1 MTRVENLGQTFPR
14 IHTPAGELMLRITYF
29 RTRIPLRGENDKTR
43 GGKYPTLEKKGD
55 FLKCYLHNFK
65 SYRYSITLEL
75 FETQCLKKNNPKN
88 VSFSITDFVYGFYI
102 SYFIRFYHDVLK

>member
-14 IHTPAGELMLRITYF
+14 IHTRAGELMLRITYF

-43 GGKYPTLEKKGD
+43 GKNIPPKKKSD

-65 SYRYSITLEL
+65 SYRYLITLEL
-75 FETQCLKKNNPKN
+75 FETQCLKKN
-88 VSFSITDFVYGFYI
+88 VSFSISDFVFGLYI
-102 SYFIRFYHDVLK
+102 SYSIHFYLDVLK

>member
-65 SYRYSITLEL
+65 SYRYSIALEL
-75 FETQCLKKNNPKN
+75 FETQCLKK
-88 VSFSITDFVYGFYI
+88 
-102 SYFIRFYHDVLK
+102 